1 MTTSFLS
8 IKSWPDADLRVFGPI
23 LMRAA
28 IKEPGSFIRSD
39 KGRLRFPEFP
49 KEDHELIPDFF
60 RCAGFSDDD
69 ALRLAF
75 SVSDKPIPQIKEPP
89 QYRPRPRKKG
99 TRVMFSRFR

>member
-8 IKSWPDADLRVFGPI
+8 IKSWPDSDLRVFGPM
-23 LMRAA
+23 LMRTA
-28 IKEPGSFIRSD
+28 IKYPGSFIASD
-39 KGRLRFPEFP
+39 KDRLRFPEFP

-60 RCAGFSDDD
+60 RCSGFSDDD

-99 TRVMFSRFR
+99 KRAAFSRFR